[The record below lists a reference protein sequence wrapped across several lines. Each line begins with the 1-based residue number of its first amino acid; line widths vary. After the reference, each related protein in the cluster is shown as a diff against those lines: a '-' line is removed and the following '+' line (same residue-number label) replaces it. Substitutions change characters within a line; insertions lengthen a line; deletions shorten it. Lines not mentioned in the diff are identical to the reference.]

1 MITPIGE
8 RINGMFKDI
17 RLAIKDK
24 NASVI
29 HHYARRQT
37 EAGAKFLDLNVG
49 TAAEDQCGA
58 MKWLVETAQDAVK
71 TGLCIDSQKLDVVN
85 AGLEVARN
93 EVLINSTKADPEA
106 LDVYMPLA
114 KKHNASLI
122 CLTITKDGVP
132 QDIDTRVAIAASILE
147 KALEHEFDI
156 QKIYI
161 DPILLPINCDQ
172 KQAKMMA
179 DVYSQ
184 IRIMSDPPPHIT
196 VGLSN
201 FSQGTKDKSLLNR
214 TILTM
219 SMAAGLDAPVMDV
232 LDEDLMNTAICTD
245 VVMNNIIYSDS
256 FLKAGKAMLVGNN
269 SQR

>member
-1 MITPIGE
+1 MIRPIGE
-8 RINGMFKDI
+8 RINGMFKDVRI
-17 RLAIKDK
+17 AIKEK

-29 HHYARRQT
+29 HDYAKKQT

-49 TAAEDQCGA
+49 TAAEDQCAA
-58 MKWLVETAQDAVK
+58 MKWLVESTQEAVK
-71 TGLCIDSQKLDVVN
+71 TALCIDSQKLEVVK
-85 AGLEVARN
+85 AGLEVAKN

-114 KKHNASLI
+114 KEHNASLI

-132 QDIDTRVAIAASILE
+132 QDIDTRVAIAATILE

-156 QKIYI
+156 DKIYI

-172 KQAKMMA
+172 KQAVMMTE
-179 DVYSQ
+179 VYQQ

-201 FSQGTKDKSLLNR
+201 FSQGTTQKSLLNR

-232 LDEDLMNTAICTD
+232 LDEELMNTAICAN
-245 VVMNNIIYSDS
+245 VVMNEIIYSDS
-256 FLKAGKAMLVGNN
+256 FLKSGKAMLTGN
-269 SQR
+269 